1 MQETADNSNRLK
13 NSLLKDTQ
21 EKQENIKIHGIGL
34 DKAGRCTH
42 YHTQLDIAALL
53 CAKCRKYYACYS
65 VMMNWKII
73 HLPQQHRK
81 KLILFYAE
89 TAAGNLHFRNTKK
102 AAALTAMQDLIQNA
116 VYMRIFIS
124 VVQIQRIQNSKKF
137 CILFLFVKKSDILIG
152 VRMN

>member
-13 NSLLKDTQ
+13 NSLPEDNLV
-21 EKQENIKIHGIGL
+21 KQENIKIHGIGL

-65 VMMNWKII
+65 C
-73 HLPQQHRK
+73 HDELEDHSLLQQHRK

-124 VVQIQRIQNSKKF
+124 VVLCNVF
-137 CILFLFVKKSDILIG
+137 
-152 VRMN
+152 

>member
-1 MQETADNSNRLK
+1 MHA
-13 NSLLKDTQ
+13 
-21 EKQENIKIHGIGL
+21 IP
-34 DKAGRCTH
+34 
-42 YHTQLDIAALL
+42 
-53 CAKCRKYYACYS
+53 

-81 KLILFYAE
+81 KLILFYVE

-124 VVQIQRIQNSKKF
+124 VVQMQRIQNSKKF
-137 CILFLFVKKSDILIG
+137 CILFLFVKKSDILIK
-152 VRMN
+152 VRIN

>member
-1 MQETADNSNRLK
+1 MHA
-13 NSLLKDTQ
+13 
-21 EKQENIKIHGIGL
+21 IP
-34 DKAGRCTH
+34 
-42 YHTQLDIAALL
+42 
-53 CAKCRKYYACYS
+53 

-89 TAAGNLHFRNTKK
+89 TVAGNLHFRNTKK

-137 CILFLFVKKSDILIG
+137 CILFLFVKKSDILIK
-152 VRMN
+152 VSMN

>member
-1 MQETADNSNRLK
+1 MRNAG
-13 NSLLKDTQ
+13 
-21 EKQENIKIHGIGL
+21 NIMHAIP
-34 DKAGRCTH
+34 
-42 YHTQLDIAALL
+42 
-53 CAKCRKYYACYS
+53 

-102 AAALTAMQDLIQNA
+102 AAALTAMQDLIPNA

>member
-1 MQETADNSNRLK
+1 MHV
-13 NSLLKDTQ
+13 
-21 EKQENIKIHGIGL
+21 IP
-34 DKAGRCTH
+34 
-42 YHTQLDIAALL
+42 
-53 CAKCRKYYACYS
+53 

-89 TAAGNLHFRNTKK
+89 TVAGNLHFRNTKK
-102 AAALTAMQDLIQNA
+102 AAALTATQDLIQNA

-124 VVQIQRIQNSKKF
+124 VAQIQRIQNSKKF

-152 VRMN
+152 VITN